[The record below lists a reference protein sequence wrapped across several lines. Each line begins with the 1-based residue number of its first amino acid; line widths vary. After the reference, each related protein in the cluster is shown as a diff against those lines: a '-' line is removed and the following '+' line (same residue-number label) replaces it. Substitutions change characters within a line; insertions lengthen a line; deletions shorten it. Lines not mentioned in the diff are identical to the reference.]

1 MGRAQVD
8 ISMALIEDLP
18 TFVINFIFLLDV
30 LGGDEGMSDSDIS
43 LFAFSAILS
52 V

>member
-1 MGRAQVD
+1 MGRGQVD
-8 ISMALIEDLP
+8 ILMALLEDLP
-18 TFVINFIFLLDV
+18 AFGINFVFLLDV